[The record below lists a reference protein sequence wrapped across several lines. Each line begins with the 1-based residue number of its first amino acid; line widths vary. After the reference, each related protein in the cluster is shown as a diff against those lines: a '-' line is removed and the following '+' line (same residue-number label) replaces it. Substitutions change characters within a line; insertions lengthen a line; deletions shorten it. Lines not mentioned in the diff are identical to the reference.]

1 MSKSKTNVQPWER
14 QPGESTKAFEAFKI
28 YRDLGP
34 SERSQAKVKEAL
46 ERSSRTTISDWSVK
60 FNWKK
65 RVEAWD
71 DEQDRIIRAD
81 HMKEIKKMRKRH
93 ADIATAM
100 LVKASKALQ
109 KIPVEE
115 ITAKEMSQMIDIGTK
130 LERISRGDSGDVI
143 ETRDG
148 GEAIS
153 PVTFY
158 MPNNHRDDE
167 EGADDE

>member
-1 MSKSKTNVQPWER
+1 MSKPWER
-14 QPGESTKAFEAFKI
+14 QPGESMKAFKAFTI

-34 SERSQAKVKEAL
+34 LERSQEKVKEAL
-46 ERSSRTTISDWSVK
+46 ERSSRTMISDWSVK
-60 FNWKK
+60 FNWTK

-81 HMKEIKKMRKRH
+81 HLKEIKEMRKRH
-93 ADIATAM
+93 AKLAHDMLDKAEKALEKISDEEISAKEIGQLVDIA
-100 LVKASKALQ
+100 S
-109 KIPVEE
+109 
-115 ITAKEMSQMIDIGTK
+115 K
-130 LERISRGDSGDVI
+130 LERISLGDSGDVI

-158 MPNNHRDDE
+158 MPSNSREQE
-167 EGADDE
+167 EGEEE

>member
-1 MSKSKTNVQPWER
+1 MSKPWER
-14 QPGESTKAFEAFKI
+14 QPGESMKAFKAFTI

-34 SERSQAKVKEAL
+34 LERSQEKVKEAL
-46 ERSSRTTISDWSVK
+46 ERSSRTMISDWSVK

-81 HMKEIKKMRKRH
+81 HLKEIKEMRKRH
-93 ADIATAM
+93 AKLANDMLTKAEKALEKISDEEISAKEIGQLVDIA
-100 LVKASKALQ
+100 S
-109 KIPVEE
+109 
-115 ITAKEMSQMIDIGTK
+115 K
-130 LERISRGDSGDVI
+130 LERISLGDSGDVI

-158 MPNNHRDDE
+158 MPSNSRDQE